1 MGYIIQSVVLRRDK
15 FTPTEAR
22 EWAQAHGYKT
32 TKIDITPHFTRFR
45 QQDPDRLR
53 GGRFRTIGLG
63 DVGNLVIAYF

>member
-15 FTPTEAR
+15 FSPNEAR
-22 EWAQAHGYKT
+22 DWAQAHGYKT
-32 TKIDITPHFTRFR
+32 TKIDITPHFIRFR

-63 DVGNLVIAYF
+63 DKGNLVIAYF